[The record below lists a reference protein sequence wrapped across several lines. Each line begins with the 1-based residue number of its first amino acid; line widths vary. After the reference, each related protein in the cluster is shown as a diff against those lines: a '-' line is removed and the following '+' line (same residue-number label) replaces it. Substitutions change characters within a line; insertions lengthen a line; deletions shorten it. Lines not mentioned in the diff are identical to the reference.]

1 MIAVM
6 KTSLI
11 VFTGLGLTWA
21 AGQVSDAVLNPASAK
36 VVLAQADNP
45 ADSPADQADST
56 PPDAIDTPEIEQLTE
71 EELDAEL
78 ARIEDAAG
86 LENEELEEF
95 VPSKPLA
102 ADIPISLPSDI

>member
-11 VFTGLGLTWA
+11 VIAGLGLTWA

-45 ADSPADQADST
+45 ADSLADQADST
-56 PPDAIDTPEIEQLTE
+56 PS
-71 EELDAEL
+71 ELD
-78 ARIEDAAG
+78 
-86 LENEELEEF
+86 
-95 VPSKPLA
+95 SKLCEMMEKAFCP
-102 ADIPISLPSDI
+102 

>member
-11 VFTGLGLTWA
+11 VIAGLGLTWA
-21 AGQVSDAVLNPASAK
+21 AGQVSDAVLNPASAS

-56 PPDAIDTPEIEQLTE
+56 SSDAIDTPEIEELTE

-86 LENEELEEF
+86 LDDEELEEF